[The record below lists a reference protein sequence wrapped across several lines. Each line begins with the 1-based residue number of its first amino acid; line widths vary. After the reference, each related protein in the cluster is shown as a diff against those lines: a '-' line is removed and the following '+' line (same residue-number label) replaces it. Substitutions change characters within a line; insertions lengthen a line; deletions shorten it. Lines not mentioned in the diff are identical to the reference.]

1 MMLIRIAVAIICAAL
16 TLPLPYVF
24 FGKRLL
30 KTRPFFTEEE
40 IATLKMR
47 WNVINEPFPMIL
59 VFIMMLGLMIYIHGE
74 YQDGRQTLYT
84 YCGLP
89 LAAVVCMQFIW
100 AFLFLKK
107 FRHIVIPVLAIAF
120 FLCLSPSIR
129 DAALPYQELTYLP
142 ISAENDEATNRIDDS
157 IIQER
162 YKTTMV
168 NYQGHKDETDFYLID
183 GKDIGFGVL
192 TVDRIYSK
200 YDSSEGPAADGL
212 WIDGLDGYSIIEA
225 VSFQFY
231 PCNYKNTIKGP
242 VRDQFKSE
250 EIVSLGLIIDGETP
264 YGKFGILKRDGFF
277 SRPQVECYVFLNMVT
292 GEVKPAINESTT
304 ISI

>member
-1 MMLIRIAVAIICAAL
+1 MMLIKIAVYIVCAAL
-16 TLPLPYVF
+16 SLPIFPYVF
-24 FGKRLL
+24 FSNRLL
-30 KTRPFFTEEE
+30 TAEESAKQKEYPDSSGWGFIIFMFFAIILASVVITYKAYEFYEQGKQIWYVYSIPFAMP
-40 IATLKMR
+40 I
-47 WNVINEPFPMIL
+47 
-59 VFIMMLGLMIYIHGE
+59 GL
-74 YQDGRQTLYT
+74 
-84 YCGLP
+84 
-89 LAAVVCMQFIW
+89 QFFYAMAI
-100 AFLFLKK
+100 LKK
-107 FRHIVIPVLAIAF
+107 KLLPVVLPVLAIAF
-120 FLCLSPSIR
+120 ILSLSIIIR
-129 DAALPYQELTYLP
+129 DEMLPYQELTYLP
-142 ISAENDEATNRIDDS
+142 VSAESDEATNRIDNS

-231 PCNYKNTIKGP
+231 PCNYENTIVGP

-264 YGKFGILKRDGFF
+264 YGKFGIIKRDGFF